1 MSTNLSDLP
10 DIIEWH
16 EGMLLTPQ
24 HFQQFAERSELLAQ
38 LMHSRSRS
46 FAWGVLNLKIDEA
59 ALAEGVVRVLD
70 LEAIMPDGLLVAAH
84 RERGVHLEFDLR
96 KAETNPTRVY
106 LVVPRE
112 AAIYERSDYSRYESV
127 VGQDDPVADAVSEAA
142 RISIPR
148 IRPKMQLVAGQSVTA
163 GMTALPLIEFSK
175 DGSYC
180 AATGYIPPALEVRD
194 GTPLAGLCAPL
205 CKLVRGKATSLAMK
219 LPTNAHSSDLAGL
232 HQFQCLVSG
241 LPAVEACLRS
251 NGTHPYSLYLA
262 LCSMAGSVAFLSS
275 ARVPPVFA
283 PYDHANLR
291 TCFEQVLEFIARAL
305 AEGLADNWASKEF
318 KLIRRPAE
326 YRGAGNKISDE
337 VFFELIPNLREAFG
351 EDADFSA
358 PYLGLMLHAPTGAKA
373 EPLIEWGQTCL
384 LASYDAIQD
393 LEMSRSRGAVCERVD
408 SIEELVPTN
417 GSVLFR
423 VRNDANWL
431 DPRKKLVLKA
441 AKQETRTPAAA
452 TLFVR
457 QRRKRTGEA

>member
-1 MSTNLSDLP
+1 LSTNLTDLP

-24 HFQQFAERSELLAQ
+24 HFQQFAERSELLTQ
-38 LMHSRSRS
+38 LMHSRSGG
-46 FAWGVLNLKIDEA
+46 FGWGVLNLKIDEA

-84 RERGVHLEFDLR
+84 RDRGVQLEFDLR

-112 AAIYERSDYSRYESV
+112 SAIYERSDYSRYESV
-127 VGQDDPVADAVSEAA
+127 VGHDDPVADAVSGAA
-142 RISIPR
+142 RTLIPR

-175 DGSYC
+175 DGSYS
-180 AATGYIPPALEVRD
+180 APTGYIPPTLEVRD
-194 GTPLAGLCAPL
+194 GTPLANLCAPV
-205 CKLVRGKATSLAMK
+205 CKLVRDKATSRAMK
-219 LPTNAHSSDLAGL
+219 LPANAQSSDLAGL

-241 LPAVEACLRS
+241 LPAVEAALRA
-251 NGTHPYSLYLA
+251 NGAHPHSLYLA

-275 ARVPPVFA
+275 VRVPPVFA

-291 TCFEQVLEFIARAL
+291 TSFEQVLEFIARAL
-305 AEGLADNWASKEF
+305 AEGLIDNWTSKEF
-318 KLIRRPAE
+318 KLFRRPAE
-326 YRGAGNKISDE
+326 HRAAGDRNSGE
-337 VFFELIPNLREAFG
+337 VFFELPNLREAFG

-358 PYLGLMLHAPTGAKA
+358 PYLGLILRAPTGARA

-384 LASYDAIQD
+384 LASHDAIPD
-393 LEMSRSRGAVCERVD
+393 LEMSRSRGAVCELVD
-408 SIEELVPTN
+408 ALDELVPTA

-423 VRNDANWL
+423 VSNDANWI
-431 DPRKKLVLKA
+431 DPRKKLVLKP
-441 AKQETRTPAAA
+441 AKQETRMPAAA
-452 TLFVR
+452 TLFIR